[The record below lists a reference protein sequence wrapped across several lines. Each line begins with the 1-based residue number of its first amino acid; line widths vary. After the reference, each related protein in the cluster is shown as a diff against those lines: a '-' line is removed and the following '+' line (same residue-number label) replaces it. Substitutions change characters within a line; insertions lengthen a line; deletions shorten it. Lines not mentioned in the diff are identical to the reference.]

1 MPSAAAI
8 PPTPSRRARP
18 PKPLLTA
25 EEFLDW
31 LEPGV
36 KADLIEGVV
45 QMHLPVNLRH
55 ADLLNFI
62 DFVLRGYVEQR
73 ELGKLYRELVA
84 VRLSQRTVF
93 LPDLAF
99 FTPGQRQHFE
109 NAYIA
114 DAPTFALEVLSTS
127 SRRQDLGDKF
137 AKYELHGVQEYWVLD
152 PDELHHRFY
161 RREGEYL
168 VEFGKGEGL
177 IRSVSIR
184 GFWVKRAW
192 LNPDRLPAVHKAL
205 AEVLGGR

>member
-1 MPSAAAI
+1 MPTVAG
-8 PPTPSRRARP
+8 PPSLPRRLSVE
-18 PKPLLTA
+18 KPLLTA
-25 EEFLDW
+25 VEFLDW

-45 QMHLPVNLRH
+45 QMHSPVSLRH
-55 ADLLNFI
+55 ADLLNFV
-62 DFVLRGYVEQR
+62 DLLLRLHVEQN

-93 LPDLAF
+93 MPDLAF
-99 FTPGQRQHFE
+99 FTPGQRQHFGE
-109 NAYIA
+109 VYIA
-114 DAPTFALEVLSTS
+114 AAPTFALEVLSPS
-127 SRRQDLGDKF
+127 SRRRDLTEKF

-152 PDELHHRFY
+152 PLELHHRFY

-168 VEFGKGEGL
+168 VEFGKGESV

-192 LNPDRLPAVHKAL
+192 LNPERLPAVHKAL
-205 AEVLGGR
+205 ADVLG

>member
-1 MPSAAAI
+1 MPSAATA
-8 PPTPSRRARP
+8 PPRRVRTQ
-18 PKPLLTA
+18 KPLLTA

-36 KADLIEGVV
+36 KADLVDGVV
-45 QMHLPVNLRH
+45 QRHSPVNLRH
-55 ADLLNFI
+55 ADLLNFV
-62 DFVLRGYVEQR
+62 DPLLRLCVEQR
-73 ELGKLYRELVA
+73 ELGKLYREMVA

-93 LPDLAF
+93 MPDLAF

-109 NAYIA
+109 SAYIA
-114 DAPTFALEVLSTS
+114 DAPTFALEVLSPS
-127 SRRQDLGDKF
+127 SRRRDLGDKF

-152 PDELHHRFY
+152 PDELQHRFY

-168 VEFGKGEGL
+168 VEFGKGESV

-184 GFWVKRAW
+184 GFQVKRAW

-205 AEVLGGR
+205 AEVLG